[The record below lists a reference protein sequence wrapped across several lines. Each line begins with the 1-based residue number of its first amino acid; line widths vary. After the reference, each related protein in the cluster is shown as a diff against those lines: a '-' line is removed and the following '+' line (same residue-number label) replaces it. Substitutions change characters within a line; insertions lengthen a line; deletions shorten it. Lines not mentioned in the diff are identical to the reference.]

1 MVKRPTVKG
10 WDVAEG
16 SCERW
21 KLWIDGVGAWLLFCG
36 NSVVIGGSVQSA
48 EAADLCLMA
57 PISRRHAS
65 LLQKDDS
72 WFFHP
77 HQTSSVGGKLVTDE
91 RGLHSGDVIQL
102 GDKVRLTFRMPSVL
116 SASAVLDLESFH
128 QPSQSV
134 NGVLLMTDTILLG
147 PRSDHHVCCP
157 EWPGLI
163 VLFRSEGRLCCRSD
177 ISLKINDQPLQQN
190 AELSNGAVISAGE
203 FRFGLERLPTF
214 G

>member
-1 MVKRPTVKG
+1 MT
-10 WDVAEG
+10 EG

-21 KLWIDGVGAWLLFCG
+21 MLWIDGVGAWLLFCG
-36 NSVVIGGSVQSA
+36 NPVVIGGPVQSA

-77 HQTSSVGGKLVTDE
+77 HQTSSVGGQLVTDE

-102 GDKVRLTFRMPSVL
+102 GEKVRLKFRIPSVL
-116 SASAVLDLESFH
+116 SASAVLDLQSFH

-134 NGVLLMTDTILLG
+134 SGVLLMADTILLG

-163 VLFRSEGRLCCRSD
+163 VLFRRDGRLCCRSD
-177 ISLKINDQPLQQN
+177 VSLKLNDQPLQQN
-190 AELSNGAVISAGE
+190 TELSDSAVISAGD
-203 FRFGLERLPTF
+203 FRFRLQRLSTF